1 MDPLNLAECA
11 AVERKKAAARLP
23 HSKKGRSKLRHYKE
37 LTKELTERR
46 EMRSS
51 DVVALRGTLTAA
63 REVQRVEERS

>member
-37 LTKELTERR
+37 LTERR